1 MKKIS
6 FLGLSIILL
15 INFSACTG
23 YKPIFSSSN
32 LLFEIA
38 DYSLSGEKKL
48 ANKIYSRLNNLSNS
62 NKNNP
67 EAESVSV
74 FIEIS
79 KDKVATVK
87 NSKGKIIEYKINLN
101 SNIIVKNYLTNDK
114 ILDKNFTS
122 SLSYKV
128 QDQYSET
135 VKIENTTTDNL
146 INKIYQDLLIQLSEK
161 MLAE

>member
-1 MKKIS
+1 MKNGNS
-6 FLGLSIILL
+6 YTFQW
-15 INFSACTG
+15 
-23 YKPIFSSSN
+23 
-32 LLFEIA
+32 
-38 DYSLSGEKKL
+38 D
-48 ANKIYSRLNNLSNS
+48 LSNS

-87 NSKGKIIEYKINLN
+87 NSKGKIIEYKIILN

>member
-1 MKKIS
+1 MKKIY

-32 LLFEIA
+32 LRFEIA
-38 DYSLSGEKKL
+38 NYSLSGDKKL
-48 ANKIYSRLNNLSNS
+48 ANKIYSRLHNLSNL

-67 EAESVSV
+67 EAESVSI
-74 FIEIS
+74 FIEVS

-87 NSKGKIIEYKINLN
+87 NSKGKIIEYKIILN
-101 SNIIVKNYLTNDK
+101 SNIAVKNYLTNDK

-135 VKIENTTTDNL
+135 VKLENTTTDNL